1 MRACPSGS
9 RPAKHTDPPHP
20 FALLRT
26 CRQRPS
32 GRRAAEQRDELA
44 ALHHSITSSASDR
57 RLSEM
62 LIPSVFAVFML
73 MINSNLVTCCTG
85 SSAGF
90 APFRI
95 FAVYTPTCWECIT
108 EYHIVRNE
116 HL

>member
-1 MRACPSGS
+1 MQKRDA
-9 RPAKHTDPPHP
+9 PHAL
-20 FALLRT
+20 ALLRA
-26 CRQRPS
+26 RRERP
-32 GRRAAEQRDELA
+32 GYRRAAEQRDELA
-44 ALHHSITSSASDR
+44 PLHSITSSASDS

-95 FAVYTPTCWECIT
+95 FAVYTPTCRYT
-108 EYHIVRNE
+108 STKLRP
-116 HL
+116 